1 MYKRRRE
8 TMDGKFDL
16 FVCFCRLKFLFVTK
30 QKQNRNKIEA
40 PSLPQAQ
47 QPLQKWKNGTIG
59 WEAGAHAHIK
69 HGRPGVHIY
78 STHRGS

>member
-16 FVCFCRLKFLFVTK
+16 FVCFCCLKFLFVTK

-47 QPLQKWKNGTIG
+47 QPLQK
-59 WEAGAHAHIK
+59 
-69 HGRPGVHIY
+69 
-78 STHRGS
+78 